1 MVVRSFAAPPTPWSR
16 NLAEPQIDPSAYV
29 HSFSNLIG
37 DVYIGANV
45 LIAPGTSIRADEGN
59 PFHIGNSTNVQDGVV
74 IHGLEKGRVIGDDGK
89 EYSVWIGD
97 STSITHMALIHGPA
111 YVGNNCFVGFR
122 STVFNARVGDG
133 CIISLHALV
142 QDVEIPAGK
151 YVPSGAVITTQQ
163 QADLL
168 PNVRES
174 DQNFASHVIGVNE
187 SLRQG
192 YRCAADIAC
201 ITPIRQQQQ
210 NSPKTSGN
218 SAASTQI
225 NKQDFNQTNQISQT
239 NQANQNF
246 TSTNTNTNTNT
257 NAQRNEPMNGDLA
270 QQIRQLLAQGYHV
283 AVEYADERRFR
294 TGSWQSHPI
303 PHTSEASTVI
313 AAVQTALVENE
324 GEYVRLFGVDPKAK
338 RRLTETII
346 QRPSDKPVVIS
357 NAAPTSSNGYSN
369 GSGNGY
375 SAPKASSN
383 GAASSNNADIAGQ
396 VRQLLAQGYRIST
409 EYADARRF
417 RSAAW
422 MTGPAIDASNES
434 TVIAALNT
442 ILAEHEG
449 EYVRLV
455 GVDPKAKR
463 RVVETIIQRADSQSV
478 SIGQSNGKSAAAT
491 YNAPRASNGNGTAS
505 DVSTA
510 VGQLLAQGHRI
521 SVEHADERHFRTTSW
536 QTLPAITANNVT
548 SAIASLENYI
558 AEYSDEY
565 IRLVGVDVKAKRR
578 VVELLV
584 HRPGGQPVTATRT
597 AVKVNNASNSSYGGG
612 SAGKISGDMLSRIRQ
627 LLSQG
632 YRIGTEHADERHF
645 RTSSWFSCSPIAAAN
660 ESEVIRALE
669 ACLAEHGDEY
679 VRLLGIDTKAKRRVF
694 EGIIHRPAK

>member
-16 NLAEPQIDPSAYV
+16 ELAEPKIDPSAYV

-37 DVYIGANV
+37 DVHIGANV

-89 EYSVWIGD
+89 EYSVWIGN

-111 YVGNNCFVGFR
+111 YIGNNCFVGFR

-174 DQNFASHVIGVNE
+174 DQNFAAHVVGINE

-201 ITPIRQQQQ
+201 ITPIRQQQEKSPQ
-210 NSPKTSGN
+210 LNRNSPSGFN
-218 SAASTQI
+218 KQLNTQI
-225 NKQDFNQTNQISQT
+225 NKQNSNQTNHNLTDI
-239 NQANQNF
+239 
-246 TSTNTNTNTNT
+246 
-257 NAQRNEPMNGDLA
+257 NAERNGSMAGDLA
-270 QQIRQLLAQGYHV
+270 QQIRQLLGQGYHV
-283 AVEYADERRFR
+283 AVEYADMRRFR
-294 TGSWQSHPI
+294 SGSWQSHAI
-303 PHTSEASTVI
+303 PNTSEATTVI
-313 AAVQTALVENE
+313 NAVQAALVENE
-324 GEYVRLFGVDPKAK
+324 GDYVRLVAVDPKVK
-338 RRLTETII
+338 RRVSETII
-346 QRPSDKPVVIS
+346 QRPTDKAAVIS
-357 NAAPTSSNGYSN
+357 NSAPTSSNS
-369 GSGNGY
+369 Y
-375 SAPKASSN
+375 SAPKATAN
-383 GAASSNNADIAGQ
+383 GSANGNADVSGQ
-396 VRQLLAQGYRIST
+396 VRQLLAQGYRISI

-422 MTGPAIDASNES
+422 MTGPAIEATSEAS
-434 TVIAALNT
+434 VISALNS

-463 RVVETIIQRADSQSV
+463 RVLETIIQRADSKAV
-478 SIGQSNGKSAAAT
+478 SIGQSNGAPAYSAPPA
-491 YNAPRASNGNGTAS
+491 ASNSNGKGASS
-505 DVSTA
+505 DVAGA
-510 VGQLLAQGHRI
+510 VRQLLSQGHRI

-536 QTLPAITANNVT
+536 QTLPAITATNEAA
-548 SAIASLENYI
+548 AIASLENYI

-565 IRLVGVDVKAKRR
+565 VRLVGVDTKVKRR

-584 HRPGGQPVTATRT
+584 HRPNGQPVAATRT
-597 AVKVNNASNSSYGGG
+597 AVKVSSPSNGSSYSGN
-612 SAGKISGDMLSRIRQ
+612 SIGKISADIVSRVRQ
-627 LLSQG
+627 LLAQG
-632 YRIGTEHADERHF
+632 YRIGTEHADERRF
-645 RTSSWFSCSPIAAAN
+645 RTSSWYSCSPIESAN

-679 VRLLGIDTKAKRRVF
+679 VRLLGIDPKAKRRVF
-694 EGIIHRPAK
+694 EGIIQRPAK

>member
-37 DVYIGANV
+37 DVYIGADV

-74 IHGLEKGRVIGDDGK
+74 IHGLEKGRVVGDDGK

-97 STSITHMALIHGPA
+97 RTSITHMALIHGPA
-111 YVGNNCFVGFR
+111 YIGNNCFVGFR
-122 STVFNARVGDG
+122 STIFNARVGDG
-133 CIISLHALV
+133 CVISLHVLI

-151 YVPSGAVITTQQ
+151 YVTAGAVITTQQ
-163 QADLL
+163 QADSL
-168 PNVRES
+168 PNVQES
-174 DQNFASHVIGVNE
+174 EQNFASHVVGVNE
-187 SLRQG
+187 SLRKG
-192 YRCAADIAC
+192 YRCADDIAC
-201 ITPIRQQQQ
+201 ITPIRQQQDDSSQ
-210 NSPKTSGN
+210 PSGKIT
-218 SAASTQI
+218 ADFI
-225 NKQDFNQTNQISQT
+225 NIQPFNQTNQNPTDIQV
-239 NQANQNF
+239 
-246 TSTNTNTNTNT
+246 
-257 NAQRNEPMNGDLA
+257 QRNEPMNGDLA

-283 AVEYADERRFR
+283 AAEYADERRFR
-294 TGSWQSHPI
+294 TGSWQSCAI

-313 AAVQTALVENE
+313 SAVQAALVENE

-346 QRPSDKPVVIS
+346 QRPSDKPAVIS
-357 NAAPTSSNGYSN
+357 NSVPSNGFGNGSSNGS
-369 GSGNGY
+369 SHSS
-375 SAPKASSN
+375 SAPKSSSN
-383 GAASSNNADIAGQ
+383 GVSSNTDVYGQ

-417 RSAAW
+417 RSASW
-422 MTGPAIDASNES
+422 QTGPAIDASNES
-434 TVIAALNT
+434 TVIAALNG
-442 ILAEHEG
+442 ILAEHAG

-463 RVVETIIQRADSQSV
+463 RVVETIIQRADSQAV
-478 SIGQSNGKSAAAT
+478 SIGQSSGGSSSHS
-491 YNAPRASNGNGTAS
+491 APRAGSNGNSG
-505 DVSTA
+505 DVAMT
-510 VGQLLAQGHRI
+510 VRQLLAQGHKI

-536 QTLPAITANNVT
+536 QTLPAIAAT
-548 SAIASLENYI
+548 SESGAIAALTNYI

-565 IRLVGVDVKAKRR
+565 IRLVGVDPKVKRR

-584 HRPGGQPVTATRT
+584 HRPGGQAIATRT
-597 AVKVNNASNSSYGGG
+597 AVKVSNSSNSAYGGG
-612 SAGKISGDMLSRIRQ
+612 SVGNLSADMLSRIRQ

-645 RTSSWFSCSPIAAAN
+645 RTSSWHSCSPIATSN
-660 ESEVIRALE
+660 ESEVVRALE

-679 VRLLGIDTKAKRRVF
+679 VRLLGIDPKAKRRVF

>member
-16 NLAEPQIDPSAYV
+16 NLAEPKIDPSAYV

-45 LIAPGTSIRADEGN
+45 LIAPGTSIRADEGS
-59 PFHIGNSTNVQDGVV
+59 PFYIGDSTNVQDGVV
-74 IHGLEKGRVIGDDGK
+74 IHGLEKGRVVGDDGK
-89 EYSVWIGD
+89 EYSVWIGA

-111 YVGNNCFVGFR
+111 YIGNNCFVGFR

-133 CIISLHALV
+133 CVISLHALV

-151 YVPSGAVITTQQ
+151 YIPSGAVITTQQ

-174 DQNFASHVIGVNE
+174 EQNFASHVVGIND

-192 YRCAADIAC
+192 YHCAADIAC
-201 ITPIRQQQQ
+201 ITPIRQQH
-210 NSPKTSGN
+210 NSPPPISSFDATDTSV
-218 SAASTQI
+218 
-225 NKQDFNQTNQISQT
+225 NKQDFNQI
-239 NQANQNF
+239 NQNF
-246 TSTNTNTNTNT
+246 TSK

-283 AVEYADERRFR
+283 AAEYADERRFR
-294 TGSWQSHPI
+294 TGSWQSCAI
-303 PHTSEASTVI
+303 PHTSEAQTVI
-313 AAVQTALVENE
+313 TAVQNALVENQ
-324 GEYVRLFGVDPKAK
+324 GQYVRLFGVDPKAK

-346 QRPSDKPVVIS
+346 QRPSDKPVVVSTS
-357 NAAPTSSNGYSN
+357 NS
-369 GSGNGY
+369 NGY
-375 SAPKASSN
+375 SAPKAASN
-383 GAASSNNADIAGQ
+383 GNGTVVAVDVSGQ
-396 VRQLLAQGYRIST
+396 VRQLLAQGFRIST
-409 EYADARRF
+409 EFADARRF
-417 RSAAW
+417 RSGSWQTGAAIAA
-422 MTGPAIDASNES
+422 TSES
-434 TVIAALNT
+434 AVVAALNA

-455 GVDPKAKR
+455 GVDTKAKR
-463 RVVETIIQRADSQSV
+463 RVVETIIQRADGKAV
-478 SIGQSNGKSAAAT
+478 SGGNTTSAKSTAAAS
-491 YNAPRASNGNGTAS
+491 NVAPRGNTS
-505 DVSTA
+505 DLSVT

-536 QTLPAITANNVT
+536 QTLPAITSSNAGD
-548 SAIASLENYI
+548 AIAALENYI

-565 IRLVGVDVKAKRR
+565 VRLVGVDTKVKRR
-578 VVELLV
+578 VLELLV
-584 HRPGGQPVTATRT
+584 HRPDGQPVVTRT
-597 AVKVNNASNSSYGGG
+597 AVKVSSPSNGSGSYGGG
-612 SAGKISGDMLSRIRQ
+612 AGKLSADMLARIRQ
-627 LLSQG
+627 LLAQG

-645 RTSSWFSCSPIAAAN
+645 RTSSWHSCSPIAAAN

-694 EGIIHRPAK
+694 EGIIQRPAK

>member
-16 NLAEPQIDPSAYV
+16 NLAEPKIDPSAYV

-74 IHGLEKGRVIGDDGK
+74 IHGLEKGRVVGDDGK
-89 EYSVWIGD
+89 EYSVWIGN

-111 YVGNNCFVGFR
+111 YIGNNCFIGFR

-174 DQNFASHVIGVNE
+174 DQNFASHVVGINE

-201 ITPIRQQQQ
+201 ITPIRQQQE
-210 NSPKTSGN
+210 NSTSSSSNSVASFKTQLN
-218 SAASTQI
+218 TQHS
-225 NKQDFNQTNQISQT
+225 NQI
-239 NQANQNF
+239 NQNF
-246 TSTNTNTNTNT
+246 TDIQ
-257 NAQRNEPMNGDLA
+257 AQRNGSMAGDLA
-270 QQIRQLLAQGYHV
+270 QQIRQFLGQGYHV
-283 AVEYADERRFR
+283 AVEYADVRRFR
-294 TGSWQSHPI
+294 SGSWQSSAI

-313 AAVQTALVENE
+313 AAVQNALVENE
-324 GEYVRLFGVDPKAK
+324 GEYVRLVAVDPKAK
-338 RRLTETII
+338 RRVSETII
-346 QRPSDKPVVIS
+346 QRPSDKAAVIS
-357 NAAPTSSNGYSN
+357 NAAPSVSNG
-369 GSGNGY
+369 
-375 SAPKASSN
+375 SAPKAASN
-383 GAASSNNADIAGQ
+383 GSAVSANSADIAGQ

-422 MTGPAIDASNES
+422 QTGPAIDASSES
-434 TVIAALNT
+434 SVIAALNN

-463 RVVETIIQRADSQSV
+463 RVTETIIQRADSQAV
-478 SIGQSNGKSAAAT
+478 SIGQSNGNGASASST
-491 YNAPRASNGNGTAS
+491 APRANGVTSGDVAS
-505 DVSTA
+505 T
-510 VGQLLAQGHRI
+510 VGQLLAQGYRL

-536 QTLPAITANNVT
+536 QTLPAITANNPAA
-548 SAIASLENYI
+548 AIAALDNYI

-565 IRLVGVDVKAKRR
+565 VRLVGVDTKLKRR

-584 HRPGGQPVTATRT
+584 HRPGGQPVAATRT
-597 AVKVNNASNSSYGGG
+597 AVKVSNSSNSSYGGG
-612 SAGKISGDMLSRIRQ
+612 AGKLSADMLSRIRQ
-627 LLSQG
+627 LLAQG

-645 RTSSWFSCSPIAAAN
+645 RTSSWFSCSPIATSN

-669 ACLAEHGDEY
+669 ACLDEHGDEY
-679 VRLLGIDTKAKRRVF
+679 VRLLGIDPKAKRRVF
-694 EGIIHRPAK
+694 EGIIQRPAK

>member
-16 NLAEPQIDPSAYV
+16 NLAEPKIDPSAYV

-74 IHGLEKGRVIGDDGK
+74 IHGLEKGRVVGDDGK

-111 YVGNNCFVGFR
+111 YVGNNCFIGFR

-174 DQNFASHVIGVNE
+174 DQKFASHVVGINE

-210 NSPKTSGN
+210 NSPQPISN
-218 SAASTQI
+218 SAASTSTQI
-225 NKQDFNQTNQISQT
+225 NTQDFNQTNQTKI
-239 NQANQNF
+239 NF
-246 TSTNTNTNTNT
+246 TSTNT
-257 NAQRNEPMNGDLA
+257 NAQRNEPMNGDLS

-283 AVEYADERRFR
+283 AAEYADERHFR
-294 TGSWQSHPI
+294 TGSWQSCSI
-303 PHTSEASTVI
+303 PHTTEASAVI
-313 AAVQTALVENE
+313 SAVQAALVENE

-338 RRLTETII
+338 RRLAETII

-357 NAAPTSSNGYSN
+357 NVASN
-369 GSGNGY
+369 GSSNGY
-375 SAPKASSN
+375 SAPKASN
-383 GAASSNNADIAGQ
+383 GAASNDIAGQ

-434 TVIAALNT
+434 TVISALNS

-455 GVDPKAKR
+455 GVDTKAKR
-463 RVVETIIQRADSQSV
+463 RVVETIIQRADGAAV
-478 SIGQSNGKSAAAT
+478 SIGK
-491 YNAPRASNGNGTAS
+491 SNGNGAAS
-505 DVSTA
+505 YSAPRAANGKGVTNDLSAT

-536 QTLPAITANNVT
+536 QTLPAITANNAS
-548 SAIASLENYI
+548 SAIAALENYI

-565 IRLVGVDVKAKRR
+565 IRLVGVDTKLKRR

-584 HRPGGQPVTATRT
+584 HRPGGQPITATRS
-597 AVKVNNASNSSYGGG
+597 AVKVSNSSNSSYGGG
-612 SAGKISGDMLSRIRQ
+612 TAGKISADMMSRIRQ

-645 RTSSWFSCSPIAAAN
+645 RTSSWFSCSPIAASN

>member
-74 IHGLEKGRVIGDDGK
+74 IHGLEKGRVVGDDGK

-97 STSITHMALIHGPA
+97 RTSITHMALIHGPA
-111 YVGNNCFVGFR
+111 YIGNNCFVGFR
-122 STVFNARVGDG
+122 STIFNARVGDG
-133 CIISLHALV
+133 CVISLHVLI

-151 YVPSGAVITTQQ
+151 YVTAGAVITTQQ
-163 QADLL
+163 QADSL
-168 PNVRES
+168 PNVQES
-174 DQNFASHVIGVNE
+174 EQNFASHVVGVNE
-187 SLRQG
+187 SLRKG
-192 YRCAADIAC
+192 YRCADDIAC
-201 ITPIRQQQQ
+201 ITPIRQQQDDSSQ
-210 NSPKTSGN
+210 PSGKIT
-218 SAASTQI
+218 ADFI
-225 NKQDFNQTNQISQT
+225 NIQPFNQTNQNPTDIQV
-239 NQANQNF
+239 
-246 TSTNTNTNTNT
+246 
-257 NAQRNEPMNGDLA
+257 QRNEPMNGDLA

-283 AVEYADERRFR
+283 AAEYADERRFR
-294 TGSWQSHPI
+294 TGSWQSCAI

-313 AAVQTALVENE
+313 SAVQAALVENE

-346 QRPSDKPVVIS
+346 QRPSDKPAVIS
-357 NAAPTSSNGYSN
+357 NSAPSNGFSNGSSNGS
-369 GSGNGY
+369 SHSS
-375 SAPKASSN
+375 SAPKSSSN
-383 GAASSNNADIAGQ
+383 GVSSNSNTDVYGQ

-417 RSAAW
+417 RSASW
-422 MTGPAIDASNES
+422 QTGPAIDASNES
-434 TVIAALNT
+434 TVIAALNG
-442 ILAEHEG
+442 ILAEHAG

-463 RVVETIIQRADSQSV
+463 RVVETIIQRADSQAV
-478 SIGQSNGKSAAAT
+478 SIGQSSGGSSSHS
-491 YNAPRASNGNGTAS
+491 APRAGSNGNSG
-505 DVSTA
+505 DVAMT
-510 VGQLLAQGHRI
+510 VRQLLAQGHKI

-536 QTLPAITANNVT
+536 QTLPAIAAT
-548 SAIASLENYI
+548 SESGAIAALTNYI

-565 IRLVGVDVKAKRR
+565 IRLVGVDPKVKRR

-584 HRPGGQPVTATRT
+584 HRPGGQAIATRT
-597 AVKVNNASNSSYGGG
+597 AVKVSNSSNSAYGGG
-612 SAGKISGDMLSRIRQ
+612 SVGNLSADMLSRIRQ

-645 RTSSWFSCSPIAAAN
+645 RTSSWHSCSPIATSN
-660 ESEVIRALE
+660 ESEVVRALE

-679 VRLLGIDTKAKRRVF
+679 VRLLGIDPKAKRRVF

>member
-1 MVVRSFAAPPTPWSR
+1 MAVRSFAAPPTPWSR
-16 NLAEPQIDPSAYV
+16 DLAEPQIDPSAYV

-45 LIAPGTSIRADEGN
+45 LIAPGTSIRADEGS
-59 PFHIGNSTNVQDGVV
+59 PFHIGNGTNVQDGVV
-74 IHGLEKGRVIGDDGK
+74 IHGLEKGRVVGEDSQ

-97 STSITHMALIHGPA
+97 RTSITHMALVHGPA
-111 YVGNNCFVGFR
+111 YIGNDCFIGFR

-142 QDVEIPAGK
+142 QDVEIPAGR

-174 DQNFASHVIGVNE
+174 DQNFASHVVGINE

-201 ITPIRQQQQ
+201 ITPIRQQQE
-210 NSPKTSGN
+210 NSQDN
-218 SAASTQI
+218 SSAPFNKQI
-225 NKQDFNQTNQISQT
+225 NNQI
-239 NQANQNF
+239 NQNF
-246 TSTNTNTNTNT
+246 TYKQS
-257 NAQRNEPMNGDLA
+257 QRNEPMAGDLA

-283 AVEYADERRFR
+283 AVEYADERHFR
-294 TGSWQSHPI
+294 TSSWQSYAI
-303 PHTSEASTVI
+303 PHTTDVSSVV
-313 AAVQTALVENE
+313 AAVQSALRENE
-324 GEYVRLFGVDPKAK
+324 GAYVRLFGVDTKAK
-338 RRLTETII
+338 RRLTETLI
-346 QRPSDKPVVIS
+346 QRPSDKPATIANVV
-357 NAAPTSSNGYSN
+357 SSNGSA
-369 GSGNGY
+369 SY

-383 GAASSNNADIAGQ
+383 GAANVGGDIVNQ

-422 MTGPAIDASNES
+422 LTGPAIDASQES
-434 TVIAALNT
+434 AVIAALNS
-442 ILAEHEG
+442 ILAEHAG

-463 RVVETIIQRADSQSV
+463 RVVETIIQTADSQTVTIS
-478 SIGQSNGKSAAAT
+478 QSNGAVNYS
-491 YNAPRASNGNGTAS
+491 APRSSNGNGNGIANGDLATT
-505 DVSTA
+505 VR
-510 VGQLLAQGHRI
+510 QLLAQGHRI

-536 QTLPAITANNVT
+536 QTLPAITASNE
-548 SAIASLENYI
+548 SGAIAALQNYI

-565 IRLVGVDVKAKRR
+565 IRLVGVDTKAKRR

-584 HRPGGQPVTATRT
+584 HRPNGQPVVAART
-597 AVKVNNASNSSYGGG
+597 AVKVSNSSNGSYGGA
-612 SAGKISGDMLSRIRQ
+612 AGKISGDMLARIRQ

-645 RTSSWFSCSPIAAAN
+645 RTSSWFSCSPISTAN

-679 VRLLGIDTKAKRRVF
+679 VRLLGIDPKAKRRVF

>member
-16 NLAEPQIDPSAYV
+16 SLAEPKIDPSAYV

-111 YVGNNCFVGFR
+111 YVGNNCFIGFR

-133 CIISLHALV
+133 CIISLHALI

-168 PNVRES
+168 PNVRDS
-174 DQNFASHVIGVNE
+174 DQSFASHVVGINE

-201 ITPIRQQQQ
+201 ITPIRQQQ
-210 NSPKTSGN
+210 NSPQPSSN
-218 SAASTQI
+218 FAPSVSTQI
-225 NKQDFNQTNQISQT
+225 NTQDFNQINQT
-239 NQANQNF
+239 NTNF
-246 TSTNTNTNTNT
+246 TSTNT

-270 QQIRQLLAQGYHV
+270 QQIRQLLGQGYHV
-283 AVEYADERRFR
+283 AVEYADVRRFR
-294 TGSWQSHPI
+294 SGSWQSHAI
-303 PHTSEASTVI
+303 PHTSEATTVI
-313 AAVQTALVENE
+313 TAVQAALVDNE
-324 GEYVRLFGVDPKAK
+324 GEYVRLVAVDPKAK
-338 RRLTETII
+338 RRVSETII
-346 QRPSDKPVVIS
+346 QRPSDKPAVIS
-357 NAAPTSSNGYSN
+357 NHATASNGAS
-369 GSGNGY
+369 SY

-383 GAASSNNADIAGQ
+383 GTAVTKNADISGQ

-434 TVIAALNT
+434 TVIAALNN

-463 RVVETIIQRADSQSV
+463 RVVETIIQRADGV
-478 SIGQSNGKSAAAT
+478 AVNVGQSNGHSAAAS
-491 YNAPRASNGNGTAS
+491 YSAPRASNGNGFAN
-505 DVSTA
+505 DVSTT

-536 QTLPAITANNVT
+536 QTLPAITANNP
-548 SAIASLENYI
+548 SAAIAALENYI

-565 IRLVGVDVKAKRR
+565 VRLVGVDTKAKRR

-597 AVKVNNASNSSYGGG
+597 AVKVSNSSNSSYGGG
-612 SAGKISGDMLSRIRQ
+612 AGKISGDMLSRIRQ

-645 RTSSWFSCSPIAAAN
+645 RTSSWFSCSPIAASN

-669 ACLAEHGDEY
+669 ACLDEHGDEY
-679 VRLLGIDTKAKRRVF
+679 VRLLGIDPKAKRRVF
-694 EGIIHRPAK
+694 EGIIQRPAK

>member
-16 NLAEPQIDPSAYV
+16 NLAEPKIDPSAYV

-37 DVYIGANV
+37 DVHIGANV

-74 IHGLEKGRVIGDDGK
+74 IHGLEKGRVVGDDGK

-111 YVGNNCFVGFR
+111 YVGNNCFIGFR

-174 DQNFASHVIGVNE
+174 DQNFASHVVGINE

-201 ITPIRQQQQ
+201 ITPIRQQQE
-210 NSPKTSGN
+210 NSTSSSSN
-218 SAASTQI
+218 SAASFKTQL
-225 NKQDFNQTNQISQT
+225 NTQHSNQI
-239 NQANQNF
+239 NQNF
-246 TSTNTNTNTNT
+246 TDTQ
-257 NAQRNEPMNGDLA
+257 AQRNGSMAGDLA
-270 QQIRQLLAQGYHV
+270 QQIRQFLGQGYHV
-283 AVEYADERRFR
+283 AVEYADVRRFR
-294 TGSWQSHPI
+294 SGSWQSHAI

-313 AAVQTALVENE
+313 AAVQAALVENE
-324 GEYVRLFGVDPKAK
+324 GEYVRLVAVDPKAK
-338 RRLTETII
+338 RRVSETII
-346 QRPSDKPVVIS
+346 QRPSDKAAVIS
-357 NAAPTSSNGYSN
+357 NAAPSASNG
-369 GSGNGY
+369 
-375 SAPKASSN
+375 SAPKATSN
-383 GAASSNNADIAGQ
+383 GSAASANSADIAGQ

-422 MTGPAIDASNES
+422 QTGPAIDASSES
-434 TVIAALNT
+434 SVIAALNS

-463 RVVETIIQRADSQSV
+463 RVVETIIQRADSQAV
-478 SIGQSNGKSAAAT
+478 SIGQSNGNGAT
-491 YNAPRASNGNGTAS
+491 ASSTTSRANGNGVTSGDVAS
-505 DVSTA
+505 T

-536 QTLPAITANNVT
+536 QTLPAITAN
-548 SAIASLENYI
+548 SPAAAIAALENYI

-565 IRLVGVDVKAKRR
+565 VRLVGVGTKAKRR

-584 HRPGGQPVTATRT
+584 HRPGGQPVAPTRT
-597 AVKVNNASNSSYGGG
+597 AVKVSNSSNSSYGGG
-612 SAGKISGDMLSRIRQ
+612 AGRISGDMLSRIRQ

-645 RTSSWFSCSPIAAAN
+645 RTSSWFSCSPITASN

-669 ACLAEHGDEY
+669 ACLDEHGDEY
-679 VRLLGIDTKAKRRVF
+679 VRLLGIDPKAKRRVF
-694 EGIIHRPAK
+694 EGIIQRPAK

>member
-37 DVYIGANV
+37 DVYIGADV

-74 IHGLEKGRVIGDDGK
+74 IHGLEKGRVVGDDGK

-97 STSITHMALIHGPA
+97 RTSITHMALIHGPA
-111 YVGNNCFVGFR
+111 YIGNNCFVGFR
-122 STVFNARVGDG
+122 STIFNARVGDG
-133 CIISLHALV
+133 CVISLHVLI

-151 YVPSGAVITTQQ
+151 YVTAGAVITTQQ
-163 QADLL
+163 QADSL
-168 PNVRES
+168 PNVQES
-174 DQNFASHVIGVNE
+174 EQNFASHVVGVNE
-187 SLRQG
+187 SLRKG
-192 YRCAADIAC
+192 YRCADDIAC
-201 ITPIRQQQQ
+201 ITPIRQQQDDSSQ
-210 NSPKTSGN
+210 PSGKIT
-218 SAASTQI
+218 ADFI
-225 NKQDFNQTNQISQT
+225 NIQPFNQTNQNPTDIQV
-239 NQANQNF
+239 
-246 TSTNTNTNTNT
+246 
-257 NAQRNEPMNGDLA
+257 QRNEPMNGDLA

-283 AVEYADERRFR
+283 AAEYADERRFR
-294 TGSWQSHPI
+294 TGSWQSCAI

-313 AAVQTALVENE
+313 SAVQAALVENE

-346 QRPSDKPVVIS
+346 QRPSDKPAVIS
-357 NAAPTSSNGYSN
+357 NSAPSNGFGNGSSNGS
-369 GSGNGY
+369 SHSS
-375 SAPKASSN
+375 SAPKSSSN
-383 GAASSNNADIAGQ
+383 GVSSNTDVYGQ

-417 RSAAW
+417 RSASW
-422 MTGPAIDASNES
+422 QTGPAIDASNES
-434 TVIAALNT
+434 TVIAALNG
-442 ILAEHEG
+442 ILAEHAG

-463 RVVETIIQRADSQSV
+463 RVVETIIQRADSQAV
-478 SIGQSNGKSAAAT
+478 SIGQSSGSSSHS
-491 YNAPRASNGNGTAS
+491 APRAGSNGNSG
-505 DVSTA
+505 DVAMT
-510 VGQLLAQGHRI
+510 VRQLLAQGHKI

-536 QTLPAITANNVT
+536 QTLPAIAAT
-548 SAIASLENYI
+548 SESGAIAALTNYI

-565 IRLVGVDVKAKRR
+565 IRLVGVDPKVKRR

-584 HRPGGQPVTATRT
+584 HRPGGQAIATRT
-597 AVKVNNASNSSYGGG
+597 AVKVSNSSNSAYGGG
-612 SAGKISGDMLSRIRQ
+612 SVGNLSADMLSRIRQ

-645 RTSSWFSCSPIAAAN
+645 RTSSWHSCSPIATSN
-660 ESEVIRALE
+660 ESEVVRALE

-679 VRLLGIDTKAKRRVF
+679 VRLLGIDPKAKRRVF
-694 EGIIHRPAK
+694 EGIIQRPAK